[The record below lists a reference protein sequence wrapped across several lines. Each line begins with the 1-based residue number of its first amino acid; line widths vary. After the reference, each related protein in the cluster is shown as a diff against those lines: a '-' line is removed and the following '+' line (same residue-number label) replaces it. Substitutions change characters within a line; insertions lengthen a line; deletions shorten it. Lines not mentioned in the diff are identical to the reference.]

1 MTGVHEFTATT
12 YSMTRLPP
20 FSATN
25 FWLSLKGLCWTAD
38 AHGDDDD
45 VEDTSRL
52 RSHQRGKAPFVFVPW
67 EGVQDSPLNLP
78 VSKMDFYVPG

>member
-1 MTGVHEFTATT
+1 MPCSRSGLAE
-12 YSMTRLPP
+12 
-20 FSATN
+20 
-25 FWLSLKGLCWTAD
+25 LSLLADGSNDRSLEVSLTECVVAD

-45 VEDTSRL
+45 VEDPTRL

-67 EGVQDSPLNLP
+67 ERIAESPLNLP